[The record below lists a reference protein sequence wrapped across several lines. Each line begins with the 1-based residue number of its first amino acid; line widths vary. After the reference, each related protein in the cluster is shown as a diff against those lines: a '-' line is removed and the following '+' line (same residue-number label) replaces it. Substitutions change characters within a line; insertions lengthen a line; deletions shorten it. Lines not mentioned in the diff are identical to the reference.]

1 MNVVA
6 QRRAARNNLQSS
18 RLGDRTAKKGCPD
31 LIKSQKGFTL
41 IELMIVIAIIAI
53 LAAILIPNFLH
64 ARAEAQTSGCEG
76 NEKQIAT
83 ALEEYAVDHNG
94 TYGAGGTVTS
104 TLLGTL
110 YLGVTPSDPVNQSNY
125 SVNTATASY
134 GSYQIT
140 DTGGHDTT
148 TTGNL
153 PGNPGGQSII
163 YNQNSGIQAK

>member
-1 MNVVA
+1 
-6 QRRAARNNLQSS
+6 
-18 RLGDRTAKKGCPD
+18 
-31 LIKSQKGFTL
+31 
-41 IELMIVIAIIAI
+41 MIVIAIIAI

-94 TYGAGGTVTS
+94 TYGGGGAVTS

-110 YLGVTPSDPVNQSNY
+110 YLGVSPSDPVDASPY
-125 SVNTATASY
+125 SVNTTAASY

-140 DTGGHDTT
+140 DAAKHD
-148 TTGNL
+148 
-153 PGNPGGQSII
+153 
-163 YNQNSGIQAK
+163 

>member
-1 MNVVA
+1 M
-6 QRRAARNNLQSS
+6 
-18 RLGDRTAKKGCPD
+18 
-31 LIKSQKGFTL
+31 IKSPRGFTL

-64 ARAEAQTSGCEG
+64 ARAQAQTSGCEA

-83 ALEEYAVDHNG
+83 ALEEYAVDNSG
-94 TYGAGGTVTS
+94 SYGPGGTVTS
-104 TLLGTL
+104 TLLGTQ
-110 YLGVTPSDPVNQSNY
+110 YLSVTPTDPVNKSNY
-125 SVNTATASY
+125 SVTTATGTY

-163 YNQNSGIQAK
+163 FDQASGLQAK

>member
-1 MNVVA
+1 VN
-6 QRRAARNNLQSS
+6 
-18 RLGDRTAKKGCPD
+18 T
-31 LIKSQKGFTL
+31 KSHGFTL

-64 ARAEAQTSGCEG
+64 ARAQAQTSGCEA

-83 ALEEYAVDHNG
+83 ALEEYAVDNNG
-94 TYGAGGTVTS
+94 SYGTGGTVTS
-104 TLLGTL
+104 TLLGTQ
-110 YLGVTPSDPVNQSNY
+110 YLGVTPTDPVNTSNY
-125 SVNTATASY
+125 TVTTSPGTY

-163 YNQNSGIQAK
+163 YNQNSGFQAK

>member
-1 MNVVA
+1 
-6 QRRAARNNLQSS
+6 
-18 RLGDRTAKKGCPD
+18 
-31 LIKSQKGFTL
+31 
-41 IELMIVIAIIAI
+41 MIVIAIIAI

-83 ALEEYAVDHNG
+83 ALEEYAVDNNG

-110 YLGVTPSDPVNQSNY
+110 YLGVTPSDPVNKSNY
-125 SVNTATASY
+125 SVNTTPASY

-148 TTGNL
+148 TTGQL
-153 PGNPGGQSII
+153 PGGPGNGTIVYS
-163 YNQNSGIQAK
+163 QNSGISAK

>member
-1 MNVVA
+1 MHDA
-6 QRRAARNNLQSS
+6 DTERIGKRRRRRPEPETTPERVSLV
-18 RLGDRTAKKGCPD
+18 T
-31 LIKSQKGFTL
+31 KSQKGFTL

-94 TYGAGGTVTS
+94 TYGAGGAVTS

-110 YLGVTPSDPVNQSNY
+110 YLGVNPKDPVNSATY
-125 SVNTATASY
+125 TVNTSPSSY
-134 GSYQIT
+134 GSYQIV
-140 DTGGHDTT
+140 DGGGHDTT
-148 TTGNL
+148 TTGQL
-153 PGNPGGQSII
+153 PGGPGTGSII